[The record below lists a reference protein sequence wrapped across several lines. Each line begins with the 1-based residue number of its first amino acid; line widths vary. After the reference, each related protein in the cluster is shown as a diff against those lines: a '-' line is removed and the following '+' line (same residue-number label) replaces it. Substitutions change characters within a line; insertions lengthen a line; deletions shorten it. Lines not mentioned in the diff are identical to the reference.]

1 MATLQYGVAARD
13 AQNDALETS
22 IGAAPLLQIFTGA
35 MPANAAAAD
44 TGTKIVDFALPSD
57 WLAASSA
64 GAKTKLGTWVT
75 TGLAGAGA
83 GSNAGYFRIK
93 NAAGTVV
100 GIQGD
105 ITVTGGGGAMT
116 LDNISIANGQSVTIN
131 TFTVTRNNA

>member
-13 AQNDALETS
+13 AQNDALETAV
-22 IGAAPLLQIFTGA
+22 GAAPLMQMFSGA

-44 TGTKIVDFALPSD
+44 TGTKLVDFALPAD
-57 WLAASSA
+57 WLAASSS
-64 GAKTKLGTWVT
+64 GAKTKLGTWTT

-83 GSNAGYFRIK
+83 GTAAGYFRIK

-100 GIQGD
+100 HIQGD

-116 LDNISIANGQSVTIN
+116 LNNVSIANGQAVTIN
-131 TFTVTRNNA
+131 IFTLTRNNA